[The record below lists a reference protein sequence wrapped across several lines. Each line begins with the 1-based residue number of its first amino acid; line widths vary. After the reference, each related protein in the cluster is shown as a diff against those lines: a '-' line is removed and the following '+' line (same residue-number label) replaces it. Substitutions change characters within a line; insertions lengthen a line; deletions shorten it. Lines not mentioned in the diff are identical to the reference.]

1 MDGGDDQG
9 EQGDQQAGKRP
20 EAHLRELEQAR
31 DFLTKVIEASPDA
44 IVAAVRTGEIVL
56 FNSAAEA
63 ILGWSHDE
71 ALGMHVRNL
80 YPPGDAV
87 RLMEMLRSQDHGGP
101 GRLTSRREI
110 VCSKDG
116 RQIPVEISAGVVY
129 EDGREKATVGIF
141 TDLRKRLEMEERLE
155 EATASLERTRRKAL
169 LAELAGAAAH
179 ELNQPLTSLL
189 GYAEFVAEHLDKD
202 SALQRPIEIILRE
215 GNRIAEIV
223 RKIGRITS
231 YRTKDYVAGAKIV
244 DLDASLFDS
253 DPDFDASEWVDA
265 EPSEPQ

>member
-1 MDGGDDQG
+1 MDGGDDNPK
-9 EQGDQQAGKRP
+9 EPRSRT
-20 EAHLRELEQAR
+20 HLRELAQAR

-44 IVAAVRTGEIVL
+44 IVAAECTGDIVL
-56 FNSAAEA
+56 FNGAAEA
-63 ILGWSHDE
+63 ILGWSADE
-71 ALGMHVRNL
+71 AVGMHVRNL
-80 YPPGDAV
+80 YPPGDAE
-87 RLMEMLRSQDHGGP
+87 RIMEMLRSQEHGGP
-101 GRLTSRREI
+101 GRLVSRREV

-116 RQIPVEISAGVVY
+116 RQIPVEISAGIVY

-141 TDLRKRLEMEERLE
+141 TDLRQRLAMEERLE

-189 GYAEFVAEHLDKD
+189 GYAEFVAERLAED
-202 SALQRPIEIILRE
+202 STLQRPVQIIMRE
-215 GNRIAEIV
+215 GQRIAEIV

-231 YRTKDYVAGAKIV
+231 YRTKEYVAGAKIV

-253 DPDFDASEWVDA
+253 DPDFDPSLWLDSEQGESE
-265 EPSEPQ
+265 EP